1 MGVPAAELES
11 LGSIAAPAEGRRIRK
26 GDGVGAQ
33 RLRVGSGAGRAEGR
47 GEEWREQLVCV
58 IETAD
63 LSWNRGRGEEQPAE
77 SLALPTV
84 AWRPGGDQRSLL
96 VTGCRA
102 AVSR

>member
-11 LGSIAAPAEGRRIRK
+11 LGSITAPAEGRRIRK

-47 GEEWREQLVCV
+47 GKEWREQLVCV

-63 LSWNRGRGEEQPAE
+63 LSWNRGRGEEQPADAAG

-96 VTGCRA
+96 E
-102 AVSR
+102 SW